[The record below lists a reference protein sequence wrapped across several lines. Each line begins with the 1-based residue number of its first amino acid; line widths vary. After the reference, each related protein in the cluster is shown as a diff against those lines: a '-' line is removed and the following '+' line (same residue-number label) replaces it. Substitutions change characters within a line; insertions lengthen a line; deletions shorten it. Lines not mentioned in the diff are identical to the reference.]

1 MTTQLIEP
9 PDMRPWL
16 IGEMNPHQK
25 SGEDP
30 SHKYDLYPLPRG
42 ASGHRLCKL
51 VLDMEM
57 TTYMRS
63 FIRRDLITWKKW
75 SVPQARKAASVVWA
89 ESKGAPLI
97 LLGAKVSAAFGFAY
111 EPFTFVKRDAV
122 VGDRRILIIPHP
134 SGLCRAW
141 DEPLA
146 FRRARALVLP
156 LLVERH
162 ASPAHTAT
170 EAT

>member
-1 MTTQLIEP
+1 MTQTT
-9 PDMRPWL
+9 DMRPWL

-25 SGEDP
+25 PGEDP
-30 SHKYDLYPLPRG
+30 SHKFDLYPLPRG

-51 VLDMEM
+51 VLGMEM
-57 TTYMRS
+57 TTYLRS
-63 FIRRDLITWKKW
+63 FIRRDLLIAKKW
-75 SVPQARKAASVVWA
+75 SVPQARKAASAVWA

-146 FRRARALVLP
+146 FRRARELVLP
-156 LLVERH
+156 LLAAV
-162 ASPAHTAT
+162 
-170 EAT
+170 EATCST

>member
-1 MTTQLIEP
+1 MTTQTDEAP
-9 PDMRPWL
+9 AMKPWL

-25 SGEDP
+25 PGEDP

-51 VLDMEM
+51 VLGMEM
-57 TTYMRS
+57 TAYLRS
-63 FIRRDLITWKKW
+63 FVRRDLLTTKKW
-75 SVPQARKAASVVWA
+75 SVPQARKAAGVVWA
-89 ESKGAPLI
+89 ESKCAPLI
-97 LLGAKVSAAFGFAY
+97 LLGTKVSAAFGLAY

-122 VGDRRILIIPHP
+122 VGDRRILILPHP

-146 FRRARALVLP
+146 FRRARELVLP
-156 LLVERH
+156 LLAAV
-162 ASPAHTAT
+162 